1 MRHCTFSGGKVEASM
16 LDAAFKALGQ
26 MFSRPFRSVLWKS
39 IGLALILIVVI
50 GIGLHRV
57 LVWLVTVGQNWAEQT
72 IGFTTNMPVAALV
85 WILSFATGLGI
96 IAGSVFLMPAV
107 TALVASFFV
116 DDIAAEVEHTY
127 YAADPP
133 GSELP
138 LWRALIEGIKT
149 ALLAVAVYLVALPF
163 LLFAGFGAVIF
174 FIATAF
180 LLGREYFVLAA
191 MRFRPPAEA
200 KRLRREHQ
208 GTVFIAGLFIAAFV
222 SIPILNLATPLFGM
236 AFMVHMHKR
245 LVGSRPSLIEH
256 APTQERS

>member
-1 MRHCTFSGGKVEASM
+1 M

-26 MFSRPFRSVLWKS
+26 MFSRPFRTVLWKS

-50 GIGLHRV
+50 GIGLHRA
-57 LVWLVTVGQNWAEQT
+57 LVWLATVGQNWAEQT
-72 IGFTTNMPVAALV
+72 IGFTTNMPVTALV

-116 DDIAAEVEHTY
+116 DDIAAEVERTL

-133 GSELP
+133 GAELP
-138 LWRALIEGIKT
+138 LWRALIEGTKT
-149 ALLAVAVYLVALPF
+149 ALLAVAVYLLALPF
-163 LLFAGFGAVIF
+163 LLLAGFGAVIF
-174 FIATAF
+174 FLATAF

-191 MRFRPPAEA
+191 MRFRPPAQA
-200 KRLRREHQ
+200 KQLRRQHQ

-245 LVGSRPSLIEH
+245 MVGSRPSLIEH
-256 APTQERS
+256 APTPGRS

>member
-1 MRHCTFSGGKVEASM
+1 M

-26 MFSRPFRSVLWKS
+26 MFTRPFRSVLWKS

-50 GIGLHRV
+50 GIGLHRA
-57 LVWLVTVGQNWAEQT
+57 LVWLVTIGEGWAEQT
-72 IGFTTNMPVAALV
+72 FGVTTNLPVTALV
-85 WILSFATGLGI
+85 WLLSFATGLGI

-107 TALVASFFV
+107 TALVASLFV
-116 DDIAAEVEHTY
+116 DDIGAVVERTHY
-127 YAADPP
+127 PDDPP
-133 GSELP
+133 GTELP
-138 LWRALIEGIKT
+138 LWRALLEGTKT

-174 FIATAF
+174 FLATAF
-180 LLGREYFVLAA
+180 LLGREYFILAA
-191 MRFRPPAEA
+191 MRFRSPADA
-200 KRLRREHQ
+200 KRLRREFQ

-245 LVGSRPSLIEH
+245 LTGTRPAPIEH
-256 APTQERS
+256 GPASDRHRQ